1 MSNKPRVMIKV
12 KEVLQSLINGKSI
25 SGISKS
31 CKITRNTVKEYKS
44 KVLQAGYSLEQ
55 AIALSEVELESLI
68 YKKRSGSE
76 ACDEIK
82 SKEDYYV
89 GELDKSH
96 VTIQLLYEEYLEQ
109 GGKMGRSTFYE
120 QMGLIGRKNE
130 VTYTKTRNPCE
141 IMEVDYA
148 GKKLRIITHDG
159 EEIECEMLVCVL
171 PYSNLIYC
179 EAQLNQKQENYISGL
194 GRALLYIGKK
204 PKTIISD
211 NLKSGIK
218 KADKYE
224 AELTELAQEASEYY
238 KLQINATRVAKPRDK
253 ANVERSVRIIY
264 QRIYAKLRD
273 SQITGIEE
281 LNKMIWVELEELN
294 SRKINQKPSRKDI
307 YEAYEQAHMLPLDVT
322 QLMEIKKSRT
332 CKVGKNYHVELTE
345 DKTYYSVPYD
355 YTGQEV
361 KMKYSESEVEVFY
374 KGERIALHSRSK
386 MPKRYN
392 TVEEHMPPN
401 HRIAKEVS
409 GYTKEDIIRMAS
421 QIGANTSELV
431 EKMMERNPYVQQG
444 FKSALGVISLEKK
457 YGRETLENA
466 CKELKDL
473 KCTYQSVRTY
483 LEKGMSRLR
492 IIRGDQSDEQ
502 SIIHENIRHIN
513 IPQYQ
518 SK

>member
-1 MSNKPRVMIKV
+1 MSNKPRKMIKV
-12 KEVLQSLINGKSI
+12 KEVLQCLINGKSI

-31 CKITRNTVKEYKS
+31 CKITRNTVKEYRS
-44 KVLQAGYSLEQ
+44 KVHQAGYSLEQ
-55 AIALSEVELESLI
+55 AIALNENELERII

-76 ACDEIK
+76 VCDEFK
-82 SKEDYYV
+82 SQEDYYV
-89 GELDKSH
+89 SELDKSH
-96 VTIQLLYEEYLEQ
+96 VTIQLLYEEYFEQ

-130 VTYTKTRNPCE
+130 VTYTKTRNPGE
-141 IMEVDYA
+141 VMEVDYA

-159 EEIECEMLVCVL
+159 EEVECEMLVCVL

-179 EAQLNQKQENYISGL
+179 EAQLNQRQESYINGL

-211 NLKSGIK
+211 NLKSGVK

-273 SQITGIEE
+273 RQITGIEE

-294 SRKINQKPSRKDI
+294 TRKINQKPSRKEI
-307 YEAYEQAHMLPLDVT
+307 YEEYEQTHMLPLDVT

-345 DKTYYSVPYD
+345 DHTYYSIPSD
-355 YTGQEV
+355 YTGEEV
-361 KMKYSESEVEVFY
+361 KMKYSESEVEIFY
-374 KGERIALHSRSK
+374 KGERIALHSRCK
-386 MPKRYN
+386 VPGKYT
-392 TVEEHMPPN
+392 TVEGHMPAN
-401 HRIAKEVS
+401 HRIAKKVS
-409 GYTKEDIIRMAS
+409 GYTKEDILRMAS
-421 QIGANTSELV
+421 KVGVNTSELV
-431 EKMMERNPYVQQG
+431 DKMMERNPYVQQG

-457 YGRETLENA
+457 YGREVLENA

-473 KCTYQSVRTY
+473 KCTYQSVRAY
-483 LEKGMSRLR
+483 LEKGMSRLK
-492 IIRGDQSDEQ
+492 IIRGDQSEEQ
-502 SIIHENIRHIN
+502 PINHENIRHIKAN
-513 IPQYQ
+513 Q
-518 SK
+518 